1 MFSFLNTSENRLL
14 IPTLTVVQIGI
25 LVIGLNSYKFT
36 LKTSNDE
43 ILTAKQIQKLQREN
57 AQHKEKTL
65 IKKVIAIFILHPNKD

>member
-1 MFSFLNTSENRLL
+1 MKTAFLYSHKCIYN
-14 IPTLTVVQIGI
+14 
-25 LVIGLNSYKFT
+25 IGLNSYKFT
-36 LKTSNDE
+36 LKTTNHE

>member
-1 MFSFLNTSENRLL
+1 MQTAFLFSLKFIYN
-14 IPTLTVVQIGI
+14 
-25 LVIGLNSYKFT
+25 IGLNYYKFT

>member
-1 MFSFLNTSENRLL
+1 MQTAFLYSLKCIYN
-14 IPTLTVVQIGI
+14 
-25 LVIGLNSYKFT
+25 IGLNSYKFT

-57 AQHKEKTL
+57 AQHKGKPL

>member
-1 MFSFLNTSENRLL
+1 MQTAFLYSLKCIYN
-14 IPTLTVVQIGI
+14 IV
-25 LVIGLNSYKFT
+25 LNSYKFI

>member
-1 MFSFLNTSENRLL
+1 MQTAFLYSLQCIYN
-14 IPTLTVVQIGI
+14 
-25 LVIGLNSYKFT
+25 IGLNSYKFT

-57 AQHKEKTL
+57 AQHKGKPL

>member
-1 MFSFLNTSENRLL
+1 MQTAFLYSLKCIYNN
-14 IPTLTVVQIGI
+14 
-25 LVIGLNSYKFT
+25 GLNSYKFT